1 MSLEELKSAWQVY
14 DRKLQASQAINEK
27 LIFSMIR
34 ERSNSRVSRIK
45 RDNTLLLLLMFLEFF
60 FLVAVFAG
68 NPFDFKYL
76 WQYVPF
82 LFISIGNLMAIVV
95 LFKVFKMLKTDITD
109 ANLRSFL
116 QNMIETFEKNKKA
129 EGWFGA
135 IMFVSG
141 CLTIFSFFPNKLATK
156 SLSMAIIDTLTPLA
170 ISGIIYWIAFKMGA
184 FKNKK
189 EIAFKNDLTELES
202 LQREL
207 QEN

>member
-1 MSLEELKSAWQVY
+1 MNLEELKSAWQVY

-45 RDNTLLLLLMFLEFF
+45 RENSLLMLLMFLELF

-68 NPFDFKYL
+68 NPFDFKFL

-82 LFISIGNLMAIVV
+82 IFILLGNLMAIRI
-95 LFKVFKMLKTDITD
+95 LFRAYKMLKTDITD
-109 ANLRSFL
+109 TNLRSFL
-116 QNMIETFEKNKKA
+116 KNLITTFESNKKA

-141 CLTIFSFFPNKLATK
+141 CLTVFSFLPHKLANK
-156 SLSMAIIDTLTPLA
+156 SLSMAIVDTLIPLA
-170 ISGIIYWIAFKMGA
+170 ISVAIYLIAYKMGA
-184 FKNKK
+184 FKNQKAM
-189 EIAFKNDLTELES
+189 AFKKDLNELEK
-202 LQREL
+202 LQQEL

>member
-1 MSLEELKSAWQVY
+1 MNLEELKSAWQVY

-34 ERSNSRVSRIK
+34 ERSNSRISRIK
-45 RDNTLLLLLMFLEFF
+45 RENTLLIFLMFLEFF
-60 FLVAVFAG
+60 FLVAVFVG

-95 LFKVFKMLKTDITD
+95 LFKAYKMLKTNITD

-116 QNMIETFEKNKKA
+116 KNVIEGFEKNKKA

-135 IMFVSG
+135 IMFVSA
-141 CLTIFSFFPNKLATK
+141 CLTVFSFLPHKLATK
-156 SLSMAIIDTLTPLA
+156 SLSMAIVDTLIPLA
-170 ISGIIYWIAFKMGA
+170 ISVIIYVFAYKMGA
-184 FKNKK
+184 FKSQK
-189 EIAFKNDLTELES
+189 EIAFRNDLNELEK
-202 LQREL
+202 LQKEL

>member
-1 MSLEELKSAWQVY
+1 MNLEELKSAWQVY
-14 DRKLQASQAINEK
+14 DRKLQASQTINEK

-34 ERSNSRVSRIK
+34 ERSNSRVSRLK
-45 RDNTLLLLLMFLEFF
+45 RDNTLLMLLMFLEFF

-68 NPFDFKYL
+68 NPFDFKFL

-82 LFISIGNLMAIVV
+82 LFILVGNLMAIIV
-95 LFKVFKMLKTDITD
+95 LLRIYKMLKTDITD

-116 QNMIETFEKNKKA
+116 KNMIEGFEKSKKA
-129 EGWFGA
+129 EGWFGV

-141 CLTIFSFFPNKLATK
+141 CLTVFSFLPHKLATK
-156 SLSMAIIDTLTPLA
+156 SLSMAIIDTLIPLA
-170 ISGIIYWIAFKMGA
+170 ISGIIYWIAYKMGA
-184 FKNKK
+184 FKNQK
-189 EIAFKNDLTELES
+189 EMAFKKDLTELES

>member
-1 MSLEELKSAWQVY
+1 MNLEELKSAWQVY
-14 DRKLQASQAINEK
+14 DRKLQASQTINEK

-45 RDNTLLLLLMFLEFF
+45 RENTLLLLVMFLEFF
-60 FLVAVFAG
+60 FLMAVFAG

-82 LFISIGNLMAIVV
+82 LFISIGNLMAIIV
-95 LFKVFKMLKTDITD
+95 LFSVYKMLKTDITD
-109 ANLRSFL
+109 SNLTSFL
-116 QNMIETFEKNKKA
+116 KNIIETFEKNKKA

-141 CLTIFSFFPNKLATK
+141 CLTIFSFLPNKLVTK
-156 SLSMAIIDTLTPLA
+156 SLSMAIIDTLIPLA
-170 ISGIIYWIAFKMGA
+170 ISVVIYAVAYKMGA

-189 EIAFKNDLTELES
+189 EIAFKNDLNELEK
-202 LQREL
+202 LQQEL